1 MNLIN
6 TLTTRL
12 PLHAALATAV
22 LAATLSAP
30 AQARTQTSAQAPLQE
45 SSAAYRPGECG
56 TFTVAMIP
64 DTQNY
69 MDFTR
74 QKSEGFPIDAVE
86 LYYEQMRFIG
96 DNARSN
102 GGDIVFAT
110 HVGDIWQHYSEWMD
124 PEHEARGF
132 KWIPN
137 PAGSSVARQPYPEVR
152 GFEIP
157 SAAKGFQLIAGKLP
171 FSVVPGN
178 HDYDALWTDPAF
190 PPQPGSETRVAG
202 LRHLGGLT
210 GFLSAFSA
218 DSEFFRDQPWYISA
232 HEGGTDSAQLFT
244 AGECT
249 FLHVGLQYDA
259 PDASLAWARRVVT
272 QHPGVP
278 TIVTIHKYL
287 NRAGERAVGGST
299 DLSILDRLDNNP
311 QMVWDDFISQHDQI
325 FLVLSGHISGQGY
338 SVDRN
343 DVGNQVH
350 QMLADYQSRSRV
362 GELADPEGSYHR
374 RPVTGDGWLRL
385 LEFDLDGA
393 TPRIHARTYST
404 HFDKYST
411 QIPEYA
417 SWYKRYE
424 GHADTPDAEFAKRD
438 DYVIELVDFR
448 QRFAPATGE

>member
-6 TLTTRL
+6 TLAARL

-22 LAATLSAP
+22 VAATLAGPAVAQPQAHAP
-30 AQARTQTSAQAPLQE
+30 APSQSQ
-45 SSAAYRPGECG
+45 AYRPGECG
-56 TFTVAMIP
+56 AFTVAMIP

-74 QKSEGFPIDAVE
+74 QKAEGFPLDAVE
-86 LYYEQMRFIG
+86 LYYEQMRYIG

-110 HVGDIWQHYSEWMD
+110 HVGDVWQHYSEWMD

-137 PAGSSVARQPYPEVR
+137 PSGSSVARQPYAEVR

-157 SAAKGFQLIAGKLP
+157 SAAEGFRLIAGKLP

-178 HDYDALWTDPAF
+178 HDYDALWTHPDF
-190 PPQPGSETRVAG
+190 PPQPGKDGVVG
-202 LRHLGGLT
+202 LRHVGGLT

-218 DSEFFRDQPWYISA
+218 DSGFFKDQPWYVSA
-232 HEGGTDSAQLFT
+232 HGNGTDSAQVFN
-244 AGECT
+244 AGECS

-259 PDASLAWARRVVT
+259 PDSSLAWARRVVK
-272 QHPGVP
+272 QHPGMP

-287 NRAGERAVGGST
+287 NRQGERAVGGST
-299 DLSILDRLDNNP
+299 DLSTLDRLDNNP

-338 SVDRN
+338 SIDHN
-343 DVGNQVH
+343 DEGNQVH
-350 QMLADYQSRSRV
+350 QMLADYQGRSRV
-362 GELADPEGSYHR
+362 GEMADPEGTYHR

-393 TPRIHARTYST
+393 APRIQVRTYST

-424 GHADTPDAEFAKRD
+424 GQAALSDEEFAKRD

-448 QRFAPATGE
+448 ERFGMPRNRVP

>member
-1 MNLIN
+1 MSPSN
-6 TLTTRL
+6 TFRPRL
-12 PLHAALATAV
+12 PLCAALGAAV
-22 LAATLSAP
+22 LAAALSTTAP
-30 AQARTQTSAQAPLQE
+30 AQAQGQP
-45 SSAAYRPGECG
+45 RPGYQPGQCG
-56 TFTVAMIP
+56 DFTVAMIP

-74 QKSEGFPIDAVE
+74 QKSHGFPIDAVE
-86 LYYEQMRFIG
+86 LYYGQMQFIA

-110 HVGDIWQHYSEWMD
+110 HVGDVWQHYSEWMD

-132 KWIPN
+132 RWIPN

-152 GFEIP
+152 EFEIP
-157 SAAKGFQLIAGKLP
+157 SAANGFRLIAGKLP

-190 PPQPGSETRVAG
+190 PPQPDTPGRGTG
-202 LRHLGGLT
+202 LRHVGGLT

-218 DSEFFRDQPWYISA
+218 DSEFFKDQPWYVSS
-232 HEGGTDSAQLFT
+232 HGNGSDSAQLFA

-259 PDASLAWARRVVT
+259 PDSSLAWARRVVK
-272 QHPGVP
+272 QHPGIP
-278 TIVTIHKYL
+278 TIVTIHKYI
-287 NRAGERAVGGST
+287 NRDGKRAVGGST
-299 DLSILDRLDNNP
+299 DLSVLDRHDNNP

-325 FLVLSGHISGQGY
+325 FLVLGGHIGGQGY
-338 SVDRN
+338 SVDLN
-343 DVGNQVH
+343 DEGHQVH
-350 QMLADYQSRSRV
+350 QMLADYQGRSKV
-362 GELADPEGSYHR
+362 GELADPEGKYHR

-385 LEFDLDGA
+385 LEFDLDSGR
-393 TPRIHARTYST
+393 PRIHVRTYST
-404 HFDKYST
+404 HFGKYST

-424 GHADTPDAEFAKRD
+424 GQAELSDEEFAKRD
-438 DYVIELVDFR
+438 DFVIELTDFR
-448 QRFAPATGE
+448 SRF